1 MNRTLKA
8 TAQIAAMATTL
19 VLTACTASQQNALYD
34 KVIDLGEWKAGFEE
48 REARVLD
55 IDMSYLIREGD
66 GPVVMMVH
74 GFSAN
79 NSTWL
84 QFADKLPDDYY
95 MIAPDL
101 AGHGKSDNAE
111 SYDLEL
117 QAQRLK
123 ALAEHLGLK
132 QFHIA
137 GNSMGGAISAIYAAR
152 YPEDLASLILIDSA
166 GLDGVNQS
174 QFFAELEAGSNP
186 LIATDEESFE
196 YRMNLIL
203 EKQPPLP
210 WPLRPALVR
219 ETVDRAPLNEK
230 IFEDM
235 METRERLG
243 QSDMIQLMSTNV
255 TMPVLI
261 MWGEKDRVLD
271 VSAVDAFK
279 SVLPQAD
286 VVIFPELG
294 HVPMLEDPGQSAD
307 AVTTFINEL

>member
-8 TAQIAAMATTL
+8 MAQIAAMATTL

-123 ALAEHLGLK
+123 ALAEHLSLK

-196 YRMNLIL
+196 YRMDLIL

-219 ETVDRAPLNEK
+219 ETVDRAPLNEE

-235 METRERLG
+235 MATRERLSQG
-243 QSDMIQLMSTNV
+243 DMIQLMSTNV

-294 HVPMLEDPGQSAD
+294 HVPMLEDPGKSAD